1 MVKTERRNMTVKYYV
16 EILYLD
22 EYIVDFMDEMS
33 AEYIEERYSET
44 YDSPAEYDFEIE
56 IDVVDDIMESIVSET
71 IHMLDYEI
79 EDGDDKDT
87 IVKLLEDEI
96 EGAMDEFDFD
106 ADTEIL
112 TLKIS
117 IEYDGNR

>member
-22 EYIVDFMDEMS
+22 EYIVDFMDMINV
-33 AEYIEERYSET
+33 EYIQECYPAT
-44 YDSPAEYDFEIE
+44 YDSPAEYDIEIE
-56 IDVVDDIMESIVSET
+56 NDEQEEIVQCIVNDTLNKLE
-71 IHMLDYEI
+71 YEI
-79 EDGDDKDT
+79 DASDENT
-87 IVKLLEDEI
+87 IIGLLEDEI
-96 EGAMDEFDFD
+96 YNQIEQYDFD

>member
-1 MVKTERRNMTVKYYV
+1 MVKTERRNMTVKYHV
-16 EILYLD
+16 DILYFD

-33 AEYIEERYSET
+33 SEYIEESYPAT
-44 YDSPAEYDFEIE
+44 YDSPAEYDIEIE
-56 IDVVDDIMESIVSET
+56 NDEQEEIVQCIVNDTLNE
-71 IHMLDYEI
+71 LEYEI
-79 EDGDDKDT
+79 DASDENT
-87 IVKLLEDEI
+87 IIGLLEDEI
-96 EGAMDEFDFD
+96 YNQIEQYDFD

>member
-33 AEYIEERYSET
+33 AEYIEECYSET
-44 YDSPAEYDFEIE
+44 YNSLAEYDIEIE
-56 IDVVDDIMESIVSET
+56 NDEQEEIVQCIINDTLNKLE
-71 IHMLDYEI
+71 YEI
-79 EDGDDKDT
+79 DANDENTVIG
-87 IVKLLEDEI
+87 LLEDEI
-96 EGAMDEFDFD
+96 YNQIEQYDFD

-117 IEYDGNR
+117 IEYDGSR

>member
-22 EYIVDFMDEMS
+22 EYIVDFMDEINV
-33 AEYIEERYSET
+33 EYIQECYPAT
-44 YDSPAEYDFEIE
+44 YDSPAEYDIEIE
-56 IDVVDDIMESIVSET
+56 NDEQEEIVQCIVNDTLNKLE
-71 IHMLDYEI
+71 YEI
-79 EDGDDKDT
+79 DASDENT
-87 IVKLLEDEI
+87 IIGLLEDEI
-96 EGAMDEFDFD
+96 YNQIEQYDFD

>member
-22 EYIVDFMDEMS
+22 EYIVDFMDEMNV
-33 AEYIEERYSET
+33 EYIQECYPAT
-44 YDSPAEYDFEIE
+44 YDSPAEYDIEIE
-56 IDVVDDIMESIVSET
+56 NDEQEEIVQCIVNDTLNKLE
-71 IHMLDYEI
+71 YEI
-79 EDGDDKDT
+79 DASDENT
-87 IVKLLEDEI
+87 IIGLLEDEI
-96 EGAMDEFDFD
+96 YNQIEQYDFD

-117 IEYDGNR
+117 IEYDGSR

>member
-22 EYIVDFMDEMS
+22 EYIVDFMDMINV
-33 AEYIEERYSET
+33 EYIQECYPAT
-44 YDSPAEYDFEIE
+44 YDSPAEYDIEIE
-56 IDVVDDIMESIVSET
+56 NDEQEEIVQCIVNDTLNKLE
-71 IHMLDYEI
+71 YEI
-79 EDGDDKDT
+79 DASDENT
-87 IVKLLEDEI
+87 IIGLLEDEI
-96 EGAMDEFDFD
+96 YNQIEQYDFD

-117 IEYDGNR
+117 IEYDGSR

>member
-1 MVKTERRNMTVKYYV
+1 MVKTERRNMTVEYHV
-16 EILYLD
+16 DILYFD

-33 AEYIEERYSET
+33 SEYIEESYPAT
-44 YDSPAEYDFEIE
+44 YDSPAEYDIEIE
-56 IDVVDDIMESIVSET
+56 NDEQEEIVQCIVNDTLNKLEYEVDASDENT
-71 IHMLDYEI
+71 II
-79 EDGDDKDT
+79 G
-87 IVKLLEDEI
+87 LLEDEI
-96 EGAMDEFDFD
+96 YSQIEQYDFD

>member
-1 MVKTERRNMTVKYYV
+1 MTVKYYV

-33 AEYIEERYSET
+33 AEYIEECYSET
-44 YDSPAEYDFEIE
+44 YNSLAEYDIEIE
-56 IDVVDDIMESIVSET
+56 NDEQEEIVQCIINDTLNKLE
-71 IHMLDYEI
+71 YEI
-79 EDGDDKDT
+79 DANDENTVIG
-87 IVKLLEDEI
+87 LLEDEI
-96 EGAMDEFDFD
+96 YNQIEQYDFD

-117 IEYDGNR
+117 IEYDGSR

>member
-22 EYIVDFMDEMS
+22 EYIVDFMDEMNV
-33 AEYIEERYSET
+33 EYIQECYPAT

-56 IDVVDDIMESIVSET
+56 SDVVDDIMESIMSET
-71 IHMLDYEI
+71 IYKLEYEI
-79 EDGDDKDT
+79 GNGDDKDT

>member
-22 EYIVDFMDEMS
+22 EYIVDFMDMINV
-33 AEYIEERYSET
+33 EYIQECYPAT
-44 YDSPAEYDFEIE
+44 YDSPAEYDIEIE
-56 IDVVDDIMESIVSET
+56 NDEQEEIVQCIVNDTLNKLE
-71 IHMLDYEI
+71 YEI
-79 EDGDDKDT
+79 DASDENT
-87 IVKLLEDEI
+87 IIGLLEDEI
-96 EGAMDEFDFD
+96 YNQIEQYDFD

-112 TLKIS
+112 NLKIS

>member
-33 AEYIEERYSET
+33 AEYIEERYPAT
-44 YDSPAEYDFEIE
+44 YDSPAEYDIEIE
-56 IDVVDDIMESIVSET
+56 NDEQEEIVQCIVNDTLNKLE
-71 IHMLDYEI
+71 YEI
-79 EDGDDKDT
+79 DASDENT
-87 IVKLLEDEI
+87 IIGLLEDEI
-96 EGAMDEFDFD
+96 YNQIEQYDFD

>member
-1 MVKTERRNMTVKYYV
+1 MTVEYHV
-16 EILYLD
+16 DILYFD

-33 AEYIEERYSET
+33 SEYIEESYPET
-44 YDSPAEYDFEIE
+44 YDSPAEYDIEIE
-56 IDVVDDIMESIVSET
+56 NDEQEEIVQCIVNDTLNE
-71 IHMLDYEI
+71 LEYEI
-79 EDGDDKDT
+79 DASDENT
-87 IVKLLEDEI
+87 IIGLLEDEI
-96 EGAMDEFDFD
+96 YNQIEQYDFD

>member
-22 EYIVDFMDEMS
+22 EYIVDFMDEMNV
-33 AEYIEERYSET
+33 EYIQECYPAT
-44 YDSPAEYDFEIE
+44 YDSPAEYDIEIE
-56 IDVVDDIMESIVSET
+56 NDEQEEIVQCIVNDTLNKLE
-71 IHMLDYEI
+71 YEI
-79 EDGDDKDT
+79 DASDENT
-87 IVKLLEDEI
+87 IIGLLEDEI
-96 EGAMDEFDFD
+96 YNQIEQYDFD
-106 ADTEIL
+106 AHTEIL